1 MHAHLALSALLVSVS
16 VLLLAACAEPAEKL
30 AAHFEAMAV
39 EAESHKLAD
48 CKSDPTPSSCTANR
62 CQKLS
67 DRLNDYL
74 KQHTSEMGD
83 LMSKKGE
90 SSQAVSQRIYA
101 ASTRIDAVVQFCTTD
116 KGIATFKHTLS
127 SLIKDKVGLPPVP

>member
-1 MHAHLALSALLVSVS
+1 MHAPLLRSALFVSVS
-16 VLLLAACAEPAEKL
+16 LLLLTACAEPAEKL

-39 EAESHKLAD
+39 EAESHKLPD
-48 CKSDPTPSSCTANR
+48 CKADTACTASR
-62 CQKLS
+62 CQTLS

-101 ASTRIDAVVQFCTTD
+101 ASTRIDAVVTLCATD
-116 KGIATFKHTLS
+116 KGISTFKHSLSTLV
-127 SLIKDKVGLPPVP
+127 KEKVGLPPVP